1 MNIYVGNL
9 SYEVKE
15 SDLQALLADFGSV
28 VSAKLIIDRASNR
41 STGFGFVEMEDEAD
55 AKNAIQTLN
64 GKEHLGRPMVVK
76 EAIPRA

>member
-15 SDLQALLADFGSV
+15 SDLQALMADFGPV
-28 VSAKLIIDRASNR
+28 VSAKLIIDRTSNR
-41 STGFGFVEMEDEAD
+41 SKGFGFVEMENEAD

-64 GKEHLGRPMVVK
+64 GKDHLGRPMVVK
-76 EAIPRA
+76 EAIPKV

>member
-15 SDLQALLADFGSV
+15 SDLQTLLSDFGPV
-28 VSAKLIIDRASNR
+28 VSAKLIIDRTSNR
-41 STGFGFVEMEDEAD
+41 SKGFGFVEMENEAD

-64 GKEHLGRPMVVK
+64 GKDHLGRPMVVK
-76 EAIPRA
+76 EAIPKV

>member
-41 STGFGFVEMEDEAD
+41 SKGFGFVEMEDEAS

-76 EAIPRA
+76 EAIPKV

>member
-1 MNIYVGNL
+1 MNIYLGNL

-15 SDLQALLADFGSV
+15 SYLQALLSDFCSV
-28 VSAKLIIDRASNR
+28 FPSKLIIYIASYR
-41 STGFGFVEMEDEAD
+41 SKGFGFVEMEDEAS

-76 EAIPRA
+76 EAIPKV

>member
-41 STGFGFVEMEDEAD
+41 SKGFGFVEMEDEAD

>member
-28 VSAKLIIDRASNR
+28 VSAKLIIDRTSNR
-41 STGFGFVEMEDEAD
+41 SKGFGFVEMENEAD
-55 AKNAIQTLN
+55 AKSAIQTLN
-64 GKEHLGRPMVVK
+64 GKDHLGRPMVVK
-76 EAIPRA
+76 EAIPKV

>member
-15 SDLQALLADFGSV
+15 SDLQALLADFGPV

-41 STGFGFVEMEDEAD
+41 SKGFGFVEMENEAD
-55 AKNAIQTLN
+55 AKSAIQTLN
-64 GKEHLGRPMVVK
+64 GKDHLGRPMVVK
-76 EAIPRA
+76 EAIPKV